1 MGGDTEGWERGH
13 LSRPQGAA
21 VVGAVLGEGL
31 VAPGGGLAPQ
41 LLPQEPAFLLQ

>member
-31 VAPGGGLAPQ
+31 VSPGGGLAPQ